1 VADEDSAM
9 REEVQA
15 GIQGNRASTSVLPW
29 KEQPARASQCRYFP
43 PFPALPTTLVE
54 LELLLAGHTVNLQKV
69 VSVVRKDPGF
79 AAEVIRLARKYEDQ
93 RPLSLETCLIHLGMQ
108 TIRRAMRIVPPWVQ
122 LLSEAQIWKLRSR
135 LRTTRFVALAA
146 EAMSAYLG
154 DIPSETAYMAGL
166 LHDLPALV
174 CTNDGCKCS
183 LVEFVPSLQSWNLP
197 DYLVETIRWYRQP
210 MQASP
215 EHFPIARRVAAAR
228 AWVSEV
234 QLSSDVPAENWAHTV
249 SQKTTWQ
256 RMPNQ
261 NDVLRLLADK
271 LEEWQFSYSV

>member
-1 VADEDSAM
+1 M
-9 REEVQA
+9 REEAQNGIQASRANASVLSWKKQA
-15 GIQGNRASTSVLPW
+15 GGP
-29 KEQPARASQCRYFP
+29 SQCRYFP
-43 PFPALPTTLVE
+43 PFPALPATLVE
-54 LELLLAGHTVNLQKV
+54 LELLLSGHTVNLQKV

-79 AAEVIRLARKYEDQ
+79 AAEVIRLARRYEDQ

-108 TIRRAMRIVPPWVQ
+108 TLRRATRIVPAWVQ
-122 LLSEAQIWKLRSR
+122 TLSEAQIWKLRSR

-174 CTNDGCKCS
+174 CTNEGCSCS

-197 DYLVETIRWYRQP
+197 DYLVETIRWHRQP

-228 AWVSEV
+228 AWVNEV
-234 QLSSDVPAENWAHTV
+234 QLSSDVPSENWAHGV
-249 SQKTTWQ
+249 SQKMTWQ

-261 NDVLRLLADK
+261 NEVLRLLADK
-271 LEEWQFSYSV
+271 LDEWQFSYSG